1 MSKRVHRA
9 SKRNRAQLIVTE
21 DELRARDRAAE
32 ARAVAKSEAA
42 ADELDAATRNPM
54 PRSPLA
60 TASELVQPLWTFSVV
75 FFGLLSGGWSPAS
88 VIVCFWFE
96 KLTRVCLMTA
106 RIYIH
111 RESTGKRGHYRS
123 HIDTYAGGPERSDKK
138 TFGRALGGNAS
149 RLFVHGQAG
158 AESAS
163 SKRISPSGAPTL
175 LNQFIGMSL
184 VVELLSLIV
193 IVWALSTMDDW
204 TQSRSVWG
212 FVKQEWQ
219 SKAWIIVLPLV
230 IHFVI
235 DTITTLRQ
243 RSFASIKA
251 QAMVTHS
258 SASLILPVFLLAMW
272 IANYT
277 ETAGV
282 LVFACVLVAAKT
294 IYEVSIIL
302 LGRDYEL
309 RSGDRLA
316 LRLWR
321 TDPTYA
327 RYAKKEAA
335 QRMRDEETMR

>member
-1 MSKRVHRA
+1 MGRKKKS
-9 SKRNRAQLIVTE
+9 RAQAIVTE
-21 DELRARDRAAE
+21 DELRARERAAE
-32 ARAVAKSEAA
+32 ARTIAKSEAA

-54 PRSPLA
+54 LRSPLS
-60 TASELVQPLWTFSVV
+60 TAGELIQPLWTFSVV

-123 HIDTYAGGPERSDKK
+123 HFDTYAGGPERSDKK
-138 TFGRALGGNAS
+138 TLGRAWRGSAS

-158 AESAS
+158 TESAA

-175 LNQFIGMSL
+175 LSQFIGMSL
-184 VVELLSLIV
+184 VVEVLSLIV
-193 IVWALSTMDDW
+193 IVWVLSTMDDW
-204 TQSRSVWG
+204 TQSTSVWG
-212 FVKQEWQ
+212 YVKQEWQ

-258 SASLILPVFLLAMW
+258 SANLILPVFLLAMW

-277 ETAGV
+277 EAAGV

-309 RSGDRLA
+309 RSGDRVT

-321 TDPTYA
+321 SDPTYA
-327 RYAKKEAA
+327 RYAKKEGA